1 MRIRTTTRHES
12 VKSVWAHRGLSLFC
26 GSALLILVGCAD
38 KTIQEHFPE
47 PEYASRQ
54 VTVVAAEDADIQPAI
69 TPKDYNT
76 IVFYTAYGPELLSR
90 TLEEHAAKGLDLVMI
105 LPVIEEYRQAG
116 ISYTAGLFLIFVRDG
131 EPPPTPPAHDS
142 P

>member
-1 MRIRTTTRHES
+1 
-12 VKSVWAHRGLSLFC
+12 LFLIYGC
-26 GSALLILVGCAD
+26 LILSFVGCAD
-38 KTIQEHFPE
+38 KAIQDHFPE

-54 VTVVAAEDADIQPAI
+54 ITVVAAEDAEIAPAP
-69 TPKDYNT
+69 TPKDYDT
-76 IVFYTAYGPELLSR
+76 VVFYTAYGPELLSR
-90 TLEEHAAKGLDLVMI
+90 TLEEHAAEGWDLVMI

-131 EPPPTPPAHDS
+131 EPTPTPPAHDS

>member
-1 MRIRTTTRHES
+1 M
-12 VKSVWAHRGLSLFC
+12 
-26 GSALLILVGCAD
+26 
-38 KTIQEHFPE
+38 
-47 PEYASRQ
+47 
-54 VTVVAAEDADIQPAI
+54 AAEDAEIATTI
-69 TPKDYNT
+69 TPKDYET
-76 IVFYTAYGPELLSR
+76 VVFYTAYGPELLSR
-90 TLEEHAAKGLDLVMI
+90 TLEEHAADGWDLVTI